1 MVPATA
7 LRDRWLADGGR
18 GFVDS
23 CRAAA
28 AACRGRRGRL
38 QLAVNL
44 WRNAAA
50 LHRQQFCL
58 PAGIGACSHD
68 EVAHRD
74 EGDAARLAGRV
85 EHQAQRQWW
94 QQWTACNGHA
104 VAGLD
109 ESAAF
114 GADLRVRIA

>member
-1 MVPATA
+1 MVPATG

-68 EVAHRD
+68 ELAHRRVHN
-74 EGDAARLAGRV
+74 AARRGGRV
-85 EHQAQRQWW
+85 ECQQRRQWW
-94 QQWTACNGHA
+94 PGVVQ
-104 VAGLD
+104 L
-109 ESAAF
+109 
-114 GADLRVRIA
+114 